1 MQQSQRTKWVTVC
14 PREMRATIIR
24 EIHTQH
30 HAGIQRTYQRILT
43 QWYWPGM
50 HAAVRQAVKQCEV
63 CQMAKNSRTAP
74 IFHQQRLHSGRPWQV
89 LAVDLVG
96 PFLETPRGNRM
107 VLVLT
112 DHFTRWKDAI
122 AVPDGASET
131 VARVL
136 DSQIFAYF
144 RRLSS
149 ARCVRWPRTAVP
161 LPSFTSS
168 VYIAGGPGR
177 CWPSIWW
184 GHS

>member
-1 MQQSQRTKWVTVC
+1 
-14 PREMRATIIR
+14 
-24 EIHTQH
+24 
-30 HAGIQRTYQRILT
+30 
-43 QWYWPGM
+43 M

-74 IFHQQRLHSGRPWQV
+74 IFHQQRLHSGQPWQV

-144 RRLSS
+144 GLPERIHTDQGAQFDQLYSKNCVLYGEYRRAALQLITPEGT
-149 ARCVRWPRTAVP
+149 V
-161 LPSFTSS
+161 L
-168 VYIAGGPGR
+168 
-177 CWPSIWW
+177 
-184 GHS
+184 